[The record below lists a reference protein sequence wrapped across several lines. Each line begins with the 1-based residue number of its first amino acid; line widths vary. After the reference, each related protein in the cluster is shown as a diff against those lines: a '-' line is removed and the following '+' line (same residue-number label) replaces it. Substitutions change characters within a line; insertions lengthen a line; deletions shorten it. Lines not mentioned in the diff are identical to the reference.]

1 MDVAKL
7 LHILKYS
14 KKESKLSIH
23 YSKQHRALQAQFGTT
38 KMADRIEQLASHS
51 EFNDDAKGFIEH
63 AEMFFLTTI
72 NDKGQPMVSYK
83 GGDTGFV
90 KVLNGN
96 TLIFP
101 SYDGNGMFLS
111 MGNIVGNA
119 QVGMLFISFQTP
131 HRIRVQGTATI
142 SQDAALLTHYKEAE
156 FVVTVTLSELWQN
169 CPRYIP
175 KMEKVRDSRYV
186 PRQDCETP
194 LAEWK
199 RVDLLQDVLPPADL
213 AKAQAKGTIEIGEW
227 IAKIQSGADDA

>member
-1 MDVAKL
+1 M
-7 LHILKYS
+7 
-14 KKESKLSIH
+14 SIH
-23 YSKQHRALQAQFGTT
+23 YSKQHRALQTQFGTT
-38 KMADRIEQLASHS
+38 KMADRIEQLASHN

-63 AEMFFLTTI
+63 SEMFFLTTI
-72 NDKGQPMVSYK
+72 NDKGQPTVSYK
-83 GGDTGFV
+83 GGDVGFV
-90 KVLNGN
+90 KVLDSN

-111 MGNIVGNA
+111 MGNINCNP
-119 QVGMLFISFQTP
+119 QIGMLFISFQAP

-142 SQDAALLTHYKEAE
+142 SQDAALLAHYKEAD
-156 FVVTVTLSELWQN
+156 FVVTVTITELWQN

-199 RVDLLQDVLPPADL
+199 RIDLLQDVLPPADL
-213 AKAQAKGTIEIGEW
+213 VKAQAKGTIEIGEW
-227 IAKIQSGADDA
+227 IGKIQTGADDA

>member
-1 MDVAKL
+1 M
-7 LHILKYS
+7 
-14 KKESKLSIH
+14 SIH

-38 KMADRIEQLASHS
+38 KMADRIAELASHN

-63 AEMFFLTTI
+63 SEMFFLTTI
-72 NDKGQPMVSYK
+72 NDKGQPTVSYK
-83 GGDTGFV
+83 GGDMGFV
-90 KVLNGN
+90 KVMDNN

-111 MGNIVGNA
+111 MGNINGNP
-119 QVGMLFISFQTP
+119 QIGMLFISFQTP
-131 HRIRVQGTATI
+131 HRVRVQGTATI

-186 PRQDCETP
+186 PRADCETP

-199 RVDLLQDVLPPADL
+199 RVDLLQDVLPAADL

-227 IAKIQSGADDA
+227 IAKIQSGAPDA

>member
-1 MDVAKL
+1 
-7 LHILKYS
+7 
-14 KKESKLSIH
+14 LSI
-23 YSKQHRALQAQFGTT
+23 YYGKQQRALQAKFGTE
-38 KMADRIEQLASHS
+38 KMAERIEQLASHI

-63 AEMFFLTTI
+63 SEMFFLTTI
-72 NDKGQPMVSYK
+72 NDKGQPTVSYK
-83 GGDTGFV
+83 GGDMGFV
-90 KVLNGN
+90 KVIDSN

-111 MGNIVGNA
+111 MGNIAGNA
-119 QVGMLFISFQTP
+119 NIGMLFISFERP

-142 SQDAALLTHYKEAE
+142 SQDPTLLAHYKEAD
-156 FVVTVTLSELWQN
+156 FVVTVKLEELWQN

-186 PRQDCETP
+186 PRADCETP

-213 AKAQAKGTIEIGEW
+213 AKAQAKGTIDIMEW
-227 IAKIQSGADDA
+227 VGKIQAGADDA